1 MSDNTSLLQHPG
13 WESVGYAMTAEAPR
27 TRLKG
32 SQRRE
37 LILQAALLEFA
48 QRGYEAASVGRIAR
62 TAGVARTA
70 LYDHFASKHALF
82 VEVLDAEQKQLLSY
96 LRAALGS
103 EGTTQERWRAT
114 FDAFFS
120 FVQEHP
126 LGWRLLFPRHPPLNQ
141 DGAHEYHRVRAQS
154 NRVLADLLAAD
165 AQRAGLEPDTVRARA
180 LFAMHRDGLI
190 AAARWWEG
198 HPNVGRPEV
207 VDASM
212 AALWTG
218 FGGLQ
223 PD

>member
-1 MSDNTSLLQHPG
+1 
-13 WESVGYAMTAEAPR
+13 MTADTPK

-37 LILQAALLEFA
+37 LIVAAALPEFA

-62 TAGVARTA
+62 AAGVARTV
-70 LYDHFASKHALF
+70 LYDHFPSKHALF
-82 VEVLDAEQKQLLSY
+82 VEVLDVEDQALLSF

-103 EGTTQERWRAT
+103 EGTTEERWRAT

-120 FVQEHP
+120 FVEQHP
-126 LGWRLLFPRHPPLNQ
+126 LGWRLLFPSHPPLSPE
-141 DGAHEYHRVRAQS
+141 GAQEYRRIRAES

-165 AQRAGLEPDTVRARA
+165 AQHAGLEPQTVRARA

-190 AAARWWEG
+190 AAARWWAG
-198 HPNVGRPEV
+198 HPNVSRPEV
-207 VDASM
+207 VDAAM

-223 PD
+223 PPT

>member
-1 MSDNTSLLQHPG
+1 MATD
-13 WESVGYAMTAEAPR
+13 APK

-37 LILQAALLEFA
+37 LIVEAALPEFA

-62 TAGVARTA
+62 AAGVARTV
-70 LYDHFASKHALF
+70 LYDHFPSKHALF
-82 VEVLDAEQKQLLSY
+82 VEVLDAEQEELLSY
-96 LRAALGS
+96 LRTALGS
-103 EGTTQERWRAT
+103 EGTTEERWRAT

-120 FVQEHP
+120 FVEAHP
-126 LGWRLLFPRHPPLNQ
+126 LGWRLLFPHHPPLSQ
-141 DGAHEYHRVRAQS
+141 EGAHEYRRIRGES

-165 AQRAGLEPDTVRARA
+165 AHRAGLEPETVRARA

-190 AAARWWEG
+190 AAARWWAG
-198 HPNVGRPEV
+198 HPNVTRPEV
-207 VDASM
+207 VDAAM

-223 PD
+223 PPA